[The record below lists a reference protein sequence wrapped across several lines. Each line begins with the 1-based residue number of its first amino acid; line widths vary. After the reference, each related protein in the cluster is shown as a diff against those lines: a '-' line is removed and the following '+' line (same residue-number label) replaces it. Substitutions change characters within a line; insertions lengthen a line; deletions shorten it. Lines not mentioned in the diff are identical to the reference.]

1 MDILNWL
8 YLKTQGLVRTQANDA
23 KTDLITL
30 GAEVPFTTRGD
41 GYQAYA
47 MPLADAVH
55 AGCVENNTYRAG
67 IFDQYPFYVTPS
79 MIPTCTKVED
89 TPAFPTFFASNL
101 VGYKVGGA
109 YDLNSQ
115 GDTVVVEYLGTVEST
130 DGASL
135 FLFPFKTSGTVTA
148 YVNVPFPSPFVS
160 TFANG
165 AIVEDE
171 NGDAKPA
178 EIMTIALYQYSPI
191 AADIYLVATS
201 ATAFGQIY
209 GDAAFEF
216 EFLIPEGREIKF
228 TIY

>member
-8 YLKTQGLVRTQANDA
+8 YLKTQGLVRTQVNDA
-23 KTDLITL
+23 KTDLVTL

-55 AGCVENNTYRAG
+55 AGCVENNTYRTG
-67 IFDQYPFYVTPS
+67 IFDLFPFYVTPS
-79 MIPTCTKVED
+79 MIPTCTRVED
-89 TPAFPTFFASNL
+89 TPAFPTLFASNL
-101 VGYKVGGA
+101 VGYKIGGA
-109 YDLNSQ
+109 YDLNED
-115 GDTVVVEYLGTVEST
+115 DTVVVEYLGTVEST

-135 FLFPFKTSGTVTA
+135 FLLPFKSTGTATA

-160 TFANG
+160 AFANG
-165 AIVEDE
+165 AIIQDD

-178 EIMTIALYQYSPI
+178 EIMTIALDQFSPI
-191 AADIYLVATS
+191 ALDIYIVASS
-201 ATAFGQIY
+201 ATAV
-209 GDAAFEF
+209 DRMSAEVAFEF